1 MAGLSTNRFATK
13 TPGSSWKDMQAQR
26 EKSKAYREQF
36 EAMNAATNAALS
48 AAASDKMFEAGNLAA
63 KAAVKRLQDETAA
76 KVAKNQADEAKNRP
90 VYQNKTP
97 VTEVSA
103 GKTTVNFNSDTLTL
117 SDGTQIDIKTGLK
130 KKVDVTV

>member
-1 MAGLSTNRFATK
+1 MAGPLTNRFAAK
-13 TPGSSWKDMQAQR
+13 TPGSAWKDMEARR

-36 EAMNAATNAALS
+36 EAMSAATNSALS
-48 AAASDKMFEAGNLAA
+48 SANADKMFEAGNLAA
-63 KAAVKRLQDETAA
+63 KAAVKRIEDATAA

-90 VYQNKTP
+90 VYRNKEP

-103 GKTTVNFNSDTLTL
+103 GKATVNFASDTLTL
-117 SDGTQIDIKTGLK
+117 SDGTQIDIKTGVK